1 MNPARR
7 ARLEQVYAAHP
18 TNAKAVLERVRRER
32 GTLAGLTACH
42 LAESTGGEATDQNH
56 AGGAT
61 AVRALAAAAG
71 VQPGWNV
78 LDIGAGLGGTLRML
92 AEEFGC
98 HGHGVELTS
107 SRFEDAIRLTRLV
120 GLDGRV
126 TFSHGDFM
134 TVDVPGGP
142 FHLAVAQG
150 ALMHF
155 DDDPA
160 AVLRRIAAL
169 LIPDG
174 RLAIEDGVIV
184 TPPTA
189 ATDSAALSEL
199 LHHWNGTFQL
209 RDDWPK
215 LLRAAGFCFH
225 RMDDMSEVA
234 VNEFEAFLNATAAG
248 RLTGVIAEEHHA
260 WQLALHLL
268 RAGHLGFV
276 RLVATLAPPD

>member
-1 MNPARR
+1 MNPAFR

-18 TNAKAVLERVRRER
+18 IDAEAVLERVRRER
-32 GTLAGLTACH
+32 GTLAGLTVRH
-42 LAESTGGEATDQNH
+42 LAESTAGGPTDQNH
-56 AGGAT
+56 AGGAA

-71 VQPGWNV
+71 VQPGWTV
-78 LDIGAGLGGTLRML
+78 LDIGAGLGGTLRLL

-98 HGHGVELTS
+98 RGHGVELTS
-107 SRFEDAIRLTRLV
+107 RRFEDAIRLTRLV

-134 TVDVPGGP
+134 TLDVPGGP
-142 FHLAVAQG
+142 FHLTVAQG

-155 DDDPA
+155 DDPA

-169 LIPDG
+169 LLPGG

-184 TPPTA
+184 TPPTTG
-189 ATDSAALSEL
+189 TDSAALSEL

-209 RDDWPK
+209 RDDWPN
-215 LLRAAGFCFH
+215 LLRSAGFLLD
-225 RMDDMSEVA
+225 RMDDMSVVA
-234 VNEFEAFLNATAAG
+234 VDEYEGFLNAAAAG
-248 RLTGVIAEEHHA
+248 RLMTGVTVDEHRA

-268 RAGHLGFV
+268 QAGHLGLV
-276 RLVATLAPPD
+276 RLVATVL